1 MLGRTPLTALSFSPR
16 LEMVSIL
23 LKRLRLN
30 FLTFRFWIG
39 FLLLLFLSVPAA
51 LIGVGEYSRRLELY
65 TARRDADLAEMK
77 SEFIRMYLQ
86 THLILHRPPEPLS
99 ILATGLGERFGS
111 VVTIRGKYG
120 PSKMT
125 SRDRSNFLLPL
136 SAGFDYAFL
145 AAVVLSLIAMFL
157 AYDTIAGEREQG
169 TLQLALANTI
179 PRYRVLLGEYWG
191 VTVSV
196 SLPSAVAFLIVLMI
210 ISLEGAIEF
219 NQEISL
225 RLFLF
230 FLYQLLFISTFVL
243 LGLLISSLVRSS
255 STALMVAFLVWVALA
270 VLYPNA
276 AAWGCH
282 FFKPLD
288 KIPAVNPENIIAQA
302 DEEEYLYQ
310 SASQEATERQKEL
323 YRNRNFEQAR
333 WQNRLWLFSP
343 FSNFILMT
351 QGIAGTD
358 LGSHERFLRQAQ
370 ALEQSLSQWQE
381 AKVRRY
387 PLRERIYREAFGP
400 LDLSEMPAA
409 EYQPEDR
416 ASLLRRLLPAGMM
429 LLLWN
434 VVLFLMAYVTCIR
447 YDPRFG

>member
-1 MLGRTPLTALSFSPR
+1 A
-16 LEMVSIL
+16 
-23 LKRLRLN
+23 
-30 FLTFRFWIG
+30 
-39 FLLLLFLSVPAA
+39 
-51 LIGVGEYSRRLELY
+51 
-65 TARRDADLAEMK
+65 
-77 SEFIRMYLQ
+77 
-86 THLILHRPPEPLS
+86 
-99 ILATGLGERFGS
+99 
-111 VVTIRGKYG
+111 
-120 PSKMT
+120 
-125 SRDRSNFLLPL
+125 
-136 SAGFDYAFL
+136 
-145 AAVVLSLIAMFL
+145 
-157 AYDTIAGEREQG
+157 
-169 TLQLALANTI
+169 
-179 PRYRVLLGEYWG
+179 
-191 VTVSV
+191 
-196 SLPSAVAFLIVLMI
+196 
-210 ISLEGAIEF
+210 
-219 NQEISL
+219 
-225 RLFLF
+225 
-230 FLYQLLFISTFVL
+230 
-243 LGLLISSLVRSS
+243 
-255 STALMVAFLVWVALA
+255 
-270 VLYPNA
+270 
-276 AAWGCH
+276 
-282 FFKPLD
+282 
-288 KIPAVNPENIIAQA
+288 
-302 DEEEYLYQ
+302 YLYQ